1 MEDTSPVHQVPSPV
15 ANVMVA
21 AALQYADPY
30 THSDV
35 RARFEE
41 QRVASDEVE
50 DGGTQ
55 SSERIPETQFSSD

>member
-1 MEDTSPVHQVPSPV
+1 
-15 ANVMVA
+15 MVA
-21 AALQYADPY
+21 TALQYADPD
-30 THSDV
+30 TPSDV

-55 SSERIPETQFSSD
+55 SSETIPETQFTPE